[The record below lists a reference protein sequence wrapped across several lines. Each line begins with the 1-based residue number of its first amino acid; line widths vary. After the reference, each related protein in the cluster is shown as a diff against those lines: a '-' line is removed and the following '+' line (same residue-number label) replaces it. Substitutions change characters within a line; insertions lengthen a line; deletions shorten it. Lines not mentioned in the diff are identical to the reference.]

1 MKNIL
6 AELPEFCT
14 AYFTDK
20 SRDLSET
27 SLYMYGVDL
36 DIFFHYLKEVVLK
49 KKEISLNDL
58 KTVTN
63 KDIANYLSYL
73 TQYNYNGIVKKNA
86 SSAKQRKLVVVRS
99 FFSYMQS
106 NGYIEVDP
114 TNGVTVPKKTKKN
127 TDILSADEV
136 DKILEFAKNPN
147 SHMGSRKRDEIHHR
161 NWLRDY
167 LILLLLL
174 YYQLSVSVVADLNIE
189 DCKPESIIYR
199 ERGKIKELALLPVHR
214 KAFEYY
220 LDGLHDA
227 ARYNFCRM
235 SDVTDQTALFYSRKR
250 NRISVRNIEV
260 LSATYQKSVIIE
272 KQK

>member
-14 AYFTDK
+14 AYFTDR

-36 DIFFHYLKEVVLK
+36 NIFFHYLKEVVLK

-58 KTVTN
+58 KTVTS

-99 FFSYMQS
+99 FFSYMHS
-106 NGYIEVDP
+106 NGYIEADP
-114 TNGVTVPKKTKKN
+114 TNGVSVPQKTKKN
-127 TDILSADEV
+127 TDILSLDEV

-147 SHMGSRKRDEIHHR
+147 SYIESRKRDEIHHR

-189 DCKPESIIYR
+189 DCKPESITYR
-199 ERGKIKELALLPVHR
+199 ERGKIKELALLPAHR
-214 KAFEYY
+214 KAFECY
-220 LDGLHDA
+220 LDGSHDA
-227 ARYNFCRM
+227 ARYNFCGI
-235 SDVTDQTALFYSRKR
+235 SSVTDQAALFYSRKR

-260 LSATYQKSVIIE
+260 LSATYRKSVIIE